1 MAFQG
6 GGEKQEVQRGVISL
20 ARDTLTLGL
29 GGLLGGLTDLLF
41 PARCLGCGTEVDM
54 QGRLCGPCWGDV
66 TFIDGPVC
74 ACCGSPFEVDLGPE
88 TLCAGCLAE
97 VPPFD
102 TARAMCR
109 YDDGSR
115 RFILGLKHGD
125 RVDAARPLARWLTR
139 AAAPFLD
146 EVDVIAPVPLHRW
159 RLLRRRFNQAAELA
173 RALKAETGLPVMADL
188 LHRVRAT
195 QSQGGLNR
203 AGRARNVK
211 GAFRVNARH
220 VPDMQGCTVLLV
232 DDVLTTGAT
241 VHACA
246 KALKQAGAAAV
257 HVVTLA
263 RVV

>member
-6 GGEKQEVQRGVISL
+6 GGEKQEVQRGPISL
-20 ARDTLTLGL
+20 ARDTLTLGF
-29 GGLLGGLTDLLF
+29 GGLFGGLADLLF

-88 TLCAGCLAE
+88 TLCAGCLAD
-97 VPPFD
+97 PPQFD
-102 TARAMCR
+102 AARAMCR

-125 RVDAARPLARWLTR
+125 RVDAARPLALWLTR

-146 EVDVIAPVPLHRW
+146 DVDVIAPVPLHRW

-173 RALKAETGLPVMADL
+173 RALRLETGRPVAADL

-203 AGRARNVK
+203 SGRARNVK
-211 GAFRVNARH
+211 GAFRVNPRH
-220 VPDMQGCTVLLV
+220 VQDIRGCTVLLV

-241 VHACA
+241 VNACA